1 MMVLIDAD
9 VTTPQPP
16 TFWIWVKIWGPQ
28 WSIGHIVKKGIPCL
42 NYQTSIEIPYT
53 DVYYLQNTCMAFKWL
68 NNIYFGGTC
77 SQIHHTRMAWD
88 RPPRRYILCCN
99 SDMLH
104 PSPSLLTLGRNR
116 APLAAIL
123 GFKSSTFPSSDCC
136 LANCLAFISS
146 FRGIHGF
153 LGTLHCFKLPSQP
166 GQPARTGL
174 SCHVEEHSFLGR
186 LSISQAFETRIQS
199 ENPIP
204 NKLEIRGI
212 WQTISQLNFVARSF
226 LGRQLG
232 WRWKHGKSHS
242 FVVFFSYSSP
252 EACVALWWRDWGWR
266 PPTIQSSIA
275 TCPASGPFSACG
287 LRWHCNMHWD
297 V

>member
-1 MMVLIDAD
+1 MGQATQEIYFML
-9 VTTPQPP
+9 Q
-16 TFWIWVKIWGPQ
+16 Q
-28 WSIGHIVKKGIPCL
+28 WHA
-42 NYQTSIEIPYT
+42 TSISQLVDPWAQSRASCS
-53 DVYYLQNTCMAFKWL
+53 DSWLQIFD
-68 NNIYFGGTC
+68 ISIF
-77 SQIHHTRMAWD
+77 R
-88 RPPRRYILCCN
+88 
-99 SDMLH
+99 
-104 PSPSLLTLGRNR
+104 LLPGKLPC
-116 APLAAIL
+116 A
-123 GFKSSTFPSSDCC
+123 
-136 LANCLAFISS
+136 S

-153 LGTLHCFKLPSQP
+153 LGTLHCFQLPSQP

-174 SCHVEEHSFLGR
+174 SCHVKGHSFLGH
-186 LSISQAFETRIQS
+186 LSIFQAFETRIQS

-204 NKLEIRGI
+204 NKLGIRGI
-212 WQTISQLNFVARSF
+212 WQTISQSNFVARSF

>member
-1 MMVLIDAD
+1 M
-9 VTTPQPP
+9 
-16 TFWIWVKIWGPQ
+16 
-28 WSIGHIVKKGIPCL
+28 

-53 DVYYLQNTCMAFKWL
+53 DVYYLQNTCMAFQGL
-68 NNIYFGGTC
+68 NNMYFGGKC

-116 APLAAIL
+116 APLAGDSWLQI
-123 GFKSSTFPSSDCC
+123 FD
-136 LANCLAFISS
+136 ISIFRLLPGKLPCAS

-186 LSISQAFETRIQS
+186 LSIFQAFETRIQS

-204 NKLEIRGI
+204 NKLGIRGI
-212 WQTISQLNFVARSF
+212 
-226 LGRQLG
+226 
-232 WRWKHGKSHS
+232 
-242 FVVFFSYSSP
+242 
-252 EACVALWWRDWGWR
+252 
-266 PPTIQSSIA
+266 
-275 TCPASGPFSACG
+275 
-287 LRWHCNMHWD
+287 
-297 V
+297 